1 MFYKKI
7 INNILKPH
15 KIPSKIINKIYFH
28 YKIKNYNLKFF
39 QDKQSKIF
47 NKLGLNRDEGVK
59 KLNSIKSE
67 LNLSQ
72 SREMSSEHEVLFSSI
87 SIKDKTRIKSI
98 LEIGTFDGVNALIL
112 SKLFPNSEID
122 TIDLSP
128 DDNIFK
134 NFYNHKKP
142 INEFVK
148 DRDNTLSRGQKI
160 NFFEK
165 NSLKLINHKKKYDLI
180 WIDGAHGYP
189 VVCIDIINSLNL
201 INESGI
207 ITCDD
212 VYLNLKQKNS
222 DKIYNSIA
230 TYETLNELEKLK
242 IIKLELIF
250 KRLNAENNC
259 IENNRKFVGVFEKLS
274 SS

>member
-1 MFYKKI
+1 M
-7 INNILKPH
+7 LH
-15 KIPSKIINKIYFH
+15 QTH
-28 YKIKNYNLKFF
+28 
-39 QDKQSKIF
+39 
-47 NKLGLNRDEGVK
+47 
-59 KLNSIKSE
+59 
-67 LNLSQ
+67 
-72 SREMSSEHEVLFSSI
+72 
-87 SIKDKTRIKSI
+87 
-98 LEIGTFDGVNALIL
+98 
-112 SKLFPNSEID
+112 
-122 TIDLSP
+122 
-128 DDNIFK
+128 
-134 NFYNHKKP
+134 HKKP

>member
-1 MFYKKI
+1 MIYKKI
-7 INNILKPH
+7 LNNIFKPH
-15 KIPSKIINKIYFH
+15 KIPSKIINKIYFY
-28 YKIKNYNLKFF
+28 YKFKSYDPKYFHE
-39 QDKQSKIF
+39 KQNEIF
-47 NKLGLNRDEGVK
+47 NKLGLNRNEGID
-59 KLNSIKSE
+59 KLNLIKNE

-87 SIKDKTRIKSI
+87 SIKDKTRVKSI

-122 TIDLSP
+122 TLDLSP

-148 DRDNTLSRGQKI
+148 DRDNTLSRGKKI
-160 NFFEK
+160 NFIEL

-201 INESGI
+201 INENGI

-212 VYLNLKQKNS
+212 VYTNLKQKNS

-259 IENNRKFVGVFEKLS
+259 TENNRKFIGIFKKLNNS
-274 SS
+274 